1 MRKLIFWSHLTVGLM
16 VALVVLMLS
25 LTGLLQTYEGQITRW
40 AQTPIVS
47 VTGAERLSADE
58 LAGIATIEAGG
69 GATALRFTRDPDAAV
84 AVQKGRN
91 STVFLDPFT
100 GELLPEQA
108 AGAAAFFSTVEHLHR
123 WFALSGDGRDLGKAV
138 TGAANLGFLFLL
150 FSGAYLWWPRIWKWR
165 IVRMN
170 LWFRKGLPSSKARDY
185 NWHHVFGFWAFVPLM
200 AIVVSGVV
208 ISYPWASDLVF
219 RLYGEE
225 PVQLRRRAGTGQGAS
240 NAVAEVSGLDLALLQ
255 ASAAIPDWRRMEVAL
270 PVAEKIRI
278 TVDSGTGR
286 QPTKQVTL
294 TMDARDGA
302 VLDRSDFSDR
312 SAGQQARIFLRF
324 LHTGEIFGLLGQTL
338 AGLAAAFA
346 LVMTYTGAA
355 LSYRRLIQPLLRRR
369 RSRQTG

>member
-1 MRKLIFWSHLTVGLM
+1 M
-16 VALVVLMLS
+16 
-25 LTGLLQTYEGQITRW
+25 
-40 AQTPIVS
+40 
-47 VTGAERLSADE
+47 
-58 LAGIATIEAGG
+58 
-69 GATALRFTRDPDAAV
+69 
-84 AVQKGRN
+84 
-91 STVFLDPFT
+91 
-100 GELLPEQA
+100 
-108 AGAAAFFSTVEHLHR
+108 
-123 WFALSGDGRDLGKAV
+123 
-138 TGAANLGFLFLL
+138 
-150 FSGAYLWWPRIWKWR
+150 
-165 IVRMN
+165 VRMN

-185 NWHHVFGFWAFVPLM
+185 NWHHVFGFWALVPLL
-200 AIVVSGVV
+200 AIAVSGVV

-225 PVQLRRRAGTGQGAS
+225 PVQLRRRAGAGQGAS
-240 NAVAEVSGLDLALLQ
+240 DAVAEVSGLDLALLQ
-255 ASAAIPDWRRMEVAL
+255 ASANIPGWQRMEVAL
-270 PVAEKIRI
+270 PLAEKIRV

-302 VLDRSDFSDR
+302 VLERSDFSDC
-312 SAGQQARIFLRF
+312 SAGQQARVFLRF